1 MSTRFASCSCGQL
14 AATVEG
20 DPIRVSVCHCLACQ
34 RRTGSVFVAQARFA
48 RADVRFTGRGREFVR
63 VGDEGG
69 QSTFACCPSCGATLY
84 YTMAGLEG
92 FVAIPVGAFA
102 DPTFPAPTFSVY
114 EEHMH
119 SWVVMP
125 DGIDHMR

>member
-1 MSTRFASCSCGQL
+1 
-14 AATVEG
+14 
-20 DPIRVSVCHCLACQ
+20 
-34 RRTGSVFVAQARFA
+34 
-48 RADVRFTGRGREFVR
+48 
-63 VGDEGG
+63 
-69 QSTFACCPSCGATLY
+69 
-84 YTMAGLEG
+84 MAGLEE
-92 FVAIPVGAFA
+92 FVAVPVGAFA